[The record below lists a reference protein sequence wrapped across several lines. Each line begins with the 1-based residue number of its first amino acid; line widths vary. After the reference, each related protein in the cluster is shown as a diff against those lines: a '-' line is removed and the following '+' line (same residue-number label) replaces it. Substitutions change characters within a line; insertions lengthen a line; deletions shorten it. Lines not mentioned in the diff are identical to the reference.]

1 MAKSSVFSIERTK
14 NNAAHCFYAVL
25 ETAVKSERRCVMSN
39 EIISRGFLSRINS
52 MRNRGK
58 ALRMV
63 VDFCATFV
71 LASVMVAIL
80 LPLAFFCQWSLVGI
94 LSLSGVFAKTFL
106 LILFF
111 QTLMLVLLPI
121 SRLFSDAID
130 YYLDATV
137 IKK

>member
-1 MAKSSVFSIERTK
+1 
-14 NNAAHCFYAVL
+14 
-25 ETAVKSERRCVMSN
+25 MSN
-39 EIISRGFLSRINS
+39 EAVSKGFLSGVKS
-52 MRNRGK
+52 MKKRK
-58 ALRMV
+58 ALKMV